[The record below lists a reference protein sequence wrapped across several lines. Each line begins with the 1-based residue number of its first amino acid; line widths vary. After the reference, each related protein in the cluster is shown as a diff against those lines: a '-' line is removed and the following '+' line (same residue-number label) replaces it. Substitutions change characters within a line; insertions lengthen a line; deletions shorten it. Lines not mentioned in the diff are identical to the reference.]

1 LYLGLDT
8 NWYNSDVYSHM
19 LYGGYFM
26 KRSFWQ
32 HTLATLALIVA
43 LPAAVL
49 AQADPV
55 VVNELNVVVPNGE
68 PATGYLLTEFPDTLV
83 DGGNTAYTFTVINN
97 GDADLEV
104 GYISGSAEFLVSQ
117 PATPGTTVTVAAG
130 NDYNFTVTYDP
141 VDLGEDDLALVI
153 STNVGNYV
161 LNVAGEGVA
170 EIDPLMANLTAEWA
184 AKNGVVKPL
193 KVKLDKKTGL
203 FKVTGQVYVYNTGG
217 TEVLL
222 ADAEIWY
229 SADDVLDEDDTN
241 LGTLAKPLKK
251 IKVAVAKPGKPVK
264 YKKKTAKVQV
274 ITPAAEGYIFVRTF
288 LVSPDTQELTYLD
301 NTVSLELP

>member
-1 LYLGLDT
+1 
-8 NWYNSDVYSHM
+8 
-19 LYGGYFM
+19 M

-68 PATGYLLTEFPDTLV
+68 PATGYLLTEYPDTLV

-104 GYISGSAEFLVSQ
+104 GYISGSAEFAVSQ
-117 PATPGTTVTVAAG
+117 PATPGTTATVTAG
-130 NDYNFTVTYDP
+130 NDYNFTVTYNP
-141 VDLGEDDLALVI
+141 VDLGEDELALII

-161 LNVAGEGVA
+161 VNLKGEGVE
-170 EIDPLMANLTAEWA
+170 EIDPLTANLTIEIA
-184 AKNGVVKPL
+184 AKNGVPKPF
-193 KVKLDKKTGL
+193 KVKLDKKSGQ
-203 FKVTGQVYVYNTGG
+203 FKISGAAVVYNTGG
-217 TEVLL
+217 VEVAL
-222 ADAEIWY
+222 ADVEIWQ
-229 SADDVLDEDDTN
+229 SADDILDENDTN

-251 IKVAVAKPGKPVK
+251 IKVAVAKPGKEIK
-264 YKKKTAKVQV
+264 YKKKNAKVKV
-274 ITPAAEGYIFVRTF
+274 IAPSAEGFLFLRTY
-288 LVSPDTQELTYLD
+288 LISPDTQELTYLD
-301 NTVSLELP
+301 NTVIVDLP